1 MKGVHRSYKRNF
13 CSCEKEARINP
24 GLYGI
29 RTLEHCVNG
38 AAIYQLSKQASWLN
52 RSLSWFVSTNY
63 VILSNTYS
71 EMSTFFISDCMFLT
85 PSLNFF
91 TALAKNSE
99 IKYRYKWV
107 Q

>member
-1 MKGVHRSYKRNF
+1 M
-13 CSCEKEARINP
+13 
-24 GLYGI
+24 
-29 RTLEHCVNG
+29 
-38 AAIYQLSKQASWLN
+38 
-52 RSLSWFVSTNY
+52 NY
-63 VILSNTYS
+63 VILSNTYC
-71 EMSTFFISDCMFLT
+71 EMSAFLISDCMFLT